1 MTEQNYAEL
10 ISQFKNG
17 NEQAFNIIVQT
28 YQKRLYW
35 VIRRF
40 VKDHDEVDDLLQE
53 VFIKVYKGLKNFKS
67 DSALFTWMYRI
78 AVNHTFN
85 ELKRKKIRQFFSI
98 DEMIDISNNE
108 DTPLE
113 VMEKDERRTMIEK
126 AIEQLPNKQ
135 KKVFILRYYEDMPF
149 KEISKLL
156 TTSEGGLKA
165 NYFQALK
172 KIGGIIKN
180 EM

>member
-1 MTEQNYAEL
+1 
-10 ISQFKNG
+10 
-17 NEQAFNIIVQT
+17 
-28 YQKRLYW
+28 
-35 VIRRF
+35 
-40 VKDHDEVDDLLQE
+40 
-53 VFIKVYKGLKNFKS
+53 
-67 DSALFTWMYRI
+67 
-78 AVNHTFN
+78 
-85 ELKRKKIRQFFSI
+85 
-98 DEMIDISNNE
+98 MIDISNNE